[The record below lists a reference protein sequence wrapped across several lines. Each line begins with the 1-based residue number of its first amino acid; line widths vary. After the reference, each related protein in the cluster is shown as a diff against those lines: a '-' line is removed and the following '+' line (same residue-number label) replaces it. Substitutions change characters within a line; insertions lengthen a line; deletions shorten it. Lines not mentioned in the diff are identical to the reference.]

1 MKKTLALLL
10 ALLMVFSVVL
20 VSCGDKNNEDDPEGE
35 VPGGFEDDFAIPSGN
50 DSDGEDDDNGNG
62 NASGNTAGFATI
74 TENTKAYM
82 LMSVKVR
89 TNYKKSATNG
99 AALYGKEVTR
109 IEANDTWTKIKY
121 TDAKGAS
128 KEGFVYNEVLTI
140 DAGRVTY
147 VAEETPI
154 EAKSKTD
161 KVTVRKAPWIG
172 DKYNTVIDEINGV
185 DGDNYK
191 LKKDQ
196 AITVLG
202 KTQTADDS
210 GNKWAYIKYMVGETA
225 VFGWC
230 RMDLISTGE
239 AVDAPVVDP
248 TTPGVPQPV

>member
-10 ALLMVFSVVL
+10 ALMMVISMLL
-20 VSCGDKNNEDDPEGE
+20 VSCNKTDEPDDEIPTN
-35 VPGGFEDDFAIPSGN
+35 DDEFAIPSG
-50 DSDGEDDDNGNG
+50 SDDGDGTGTGSDATG
-62 NASGNTAGFATI
+62 GNTAGFAPI
-74 TENTKAYM
+74 TENVKAYM
-82 LMSVKVR
+82 LMSVNVR

-109 IEANDTWTKIKY
+109 IEANDNWTKIKY
-121 TDAKGAS
+121 TDANGAS
-128 KEGFVYNEVLTI
+128 KEGYVYNEVLTT

-147 VAEETPI
+147 VAKETPI

-172 DKYNTVIDEINGV
+172 DKYNTVIDEINGA

-196 AITVLG
+196 AIQIFG
-202 KTQTADDS
+202 ETQTADES

-225 VFGWC
+225 VYGWC

-239 AVDAPVVDP
+239 PVDTPTADPSTPVVP
-248 TTPGVPQPV
+248 SPV